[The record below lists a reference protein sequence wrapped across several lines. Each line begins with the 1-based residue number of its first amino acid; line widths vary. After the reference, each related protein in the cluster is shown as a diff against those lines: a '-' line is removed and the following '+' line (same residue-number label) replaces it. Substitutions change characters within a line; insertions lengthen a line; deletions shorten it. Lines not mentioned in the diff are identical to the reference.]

1 MVQSPRLPSMTD
13 GALKGQLLIAM
24 PGMSD
29 PRFDRTVIYLCAH
42 SSDGAM
48 GLIVNRLVD
57 HINFP
62 SLLETLSI
70 ESRAENRQ
78 VRVHFG
84 GPVETSRGFV
94 LHTADYA
101 LDATVQVNERMGLTA
116 SVDVL
121 QAIAKG
127 SGPRRSLLALGYAG
141 WGPGQ
146 LDHEIQQNVWLHAPP
161 DDDII
166 FGGDLGQKWQRAV
179 GKLGIDLSLLSGTAG
194 HA

>member
-1 MVQSPRLPSMTD
+1 MQPPRLPSTRD
-13 GALKGQLLIAM
+13 GALKGQMLIAM

-29 PRFDRTVIYLCAH
+29 PRFDRAVIYLCAH
-42 SSDGAM
+42 STDGAM

-62 SLLETLSI
+62 DLLQTLSI
-70 ESRAENRQ
+70 EPRGTTRQ
-78 VRVHFG
+78 IPVHFG

-94 LHTADYA
+94 LHTADYSQVT
-101 LDATVQVNERMGLTA
+101 TVQVDERMGLTA
-116 SVDVL
+116 SIDVL
-121 QAIAKG
+121 QAIADG
-127 SGPRRSLLALGYAG
+127 GGPRRSLLALGYAG

-166 FGGDLGQKWQRAV
+166 FGGDLDNKWQRAV
-179 GKLGIDLSLLSGTAG
+179 EKLGFDLSLLSSTAG

>member
-1 MVQSPRLPSMTD
+1 VPSRGLPSTIE

-29 PRFDRTVIYLCAH
+29 PRFDRTVVYLCAH
-42 SSDGAM
+42 SADGAM

-57 HINFP
+57 HIDFP
-62 SLLETLSI
+62 DLLETLNI
-70 ESRAENRQ
+70 DSRSADRQ

-94 LHTADYA
+94 LHTADYSR
-101 LDATVQVNERMGLTA
+101 DATVPVNERMGLTA

-121 QAIAKG
+121 QAMADG
-127 SGPRRSLLALGYAG
+127 SGPQLALLALGYAG

-146 LDHEIQQNVWLHAPP
+146 LDREIQQNVWLHAPP

-166 FGGDLGQKWQRAV
+166 FGGDLDNKWQRAV
-179 GKLGIDLSLLSGTAG
+179 GKLGFDLSLLSGTAG

>member
-1 MVQSPRLPSMTD
+1 MQSPRLPSTKD

-42 SSDGAM
+42 SADGAM

-62 SLLETLSI
+62 DLLQTLDI
-70 ESRAENRQ
+70 EPRGKTQQ

-94 LHTADYA
+94 LHTADYSQVT
-101 LDATVQVNERMGLTA
+101 TVQVDDRMGLTA

-121 QAIAKG
+121 QAIADG
-127 SGPRRSLLALGYAG
+127 GGPRLSLLALGYAG

-146 LDHEIQQNVWLHAPP
+146 LDNEIQQNVWLHAPP

-166 FGGDLGQKWQRAV
+166 FGSDLDKKWQRAV
-179 GKLGIDLSLLSGTAG
+179 GKLGFDLSLLSGSAG

>member
-1 MVQSPRLPSMTD
+1 VPSRRLLSTTE

-48 GLIVNRLVD
+48 GLIVNRLAD
-57 HINFP
+57 HISFP
-62 SLLETLSI
+62 DLLETLNI
-70 ESRAENRQ
+70 DSRGPDRH

-94 LHTADYA
+94 LHTADY
-101 LDATVQVNERMGLTA
+101 LRDATVPVDERMGLTA

-121 QAIAKG
+121 QAMADG
-127 SGPRRSLLALGYAG
+127 NGPQRALLALGYAG

-166 FGGDLGQKWQRAV
+166 FDGNLDNKWQRAV

>member
-1 MVQSPRLPSMTD
+1 MQSPRLPSTRD

-29 PRFDRTVIYLCAH
+29 PRFDRAVIYLCTH
-42 SSDGAM
+42 STDGAM

-62 SLLETLSI
+62 DLLQTLSI
-70 ESRAENRQ
+70 EPRGTTRQ
-78 VRVHFG
+78 IPVHFG

-94 LHTADYA
+94 LHTADFSKVT
-101 LDATVQVNERMGLTA
+101 TVQVDERIGLTA
-116 SVDVL
+116 SIDVL
-121 QAIAKG
+121 QAIADG
-127 SGPRRSLLALGYAG
+127 DGPRRSLLALGYAG

-166 FGGDLGQKWQRAV
+166 FGGDLDKKWKRAV
-179 GKLGIDLSLLSGTAG
+179 EKLGFDLSLLSGTAG